1 MKALLLNLS
10 IGLSTSI
17 EGSRFGLGIVSDFD
31 LFHNMATDA
40 KFNNASKV
48 EKLGKVWGKMKGE
61 FSTIERTDDADIV
74 REMVTNLNTRL
85 IVVISLNA
93 LQETFG
99 EEEGD

>member
-1 MKALLLNLS
+1 M
-10 IGLSTSI
+10 
-17 EGSRFGLGIVSDFD
+17 R
-31 LFHNMATDA
+31 
-40 KFNNASKV
+40 
-48 EKLGKVWGKMKGE
+48 GE

-74 REMVTNLNTRL
+74 REMVTNLNTRF